1 MSLRRVIVVGGGAA
15 GFFAA
20 ITCAETA
27 PDAEV
32 TVLERGP
39 QFLSK
44 VRISGGGRCNV
55 THACFDARELTIRFP
70 RGEQALLAPFK
81 TFPTSDTVAWFESR
95 GVKLK
100 TESDGRMFP
109 VSDAS
114 QTIIDCLL
122 RAAKAVKVRLLLNRG
137 VERVAR
143 RAAGGFELTLSQ
155 SGRRSQAN
163 TPLPAGGEREKRIT
177 DEQRIAKPHAGALP
191 FGKGEGDATGGE
203 TLACDRLLLAT
214 GGCRAPA
221 SGQLAVSL
229 GHTLEPPVPS
239 LFTFHIET
247 PWLREL
253 AGISVEGVEVSVP
266 GARLRERGALL
277 LTHWGLSGPVILR
290 LSAWGARVLHGLNYR
305 FPLHLNWLPR
315 LGAEAISA
323 ELQSRRQT
331 QPARF
336 IVNTAISPLPAR
348 LWEQLVLAA
357 GISRDTRW
365 AALSRAAQH
374 GLIQQ
379 LIRTEFQVTG
389 KSLNKDEFV
398 TCGGVRLG
406 EVNFK
411 TMESRICPGL
421 YLAGELL
428 DIDGITGGFN
438 FQAAWTTGWI
448 AGHALAASVASR
460 SD

>member
-1 MSLRRVIVVGGGAA
+1 MSARRVIVVGGGAA

-20 ITCAETA
+20 ITCAEAA
-27 PDAEV
+27 PDTGV
-32 TVLERGP
+32 TVIEKGP
-39 QFLSK
+39 HFLSK

-55 THACFDARELTIRFP
+55 THACFDARELTARFP
-70 RGEQALLAPFK
+70 RGERALRAPFM
-81 TFPTSDTVAWFESR
+81 TFQASDTVAWFESR

-109 VSDAS
+109 ASNSS

-122 RAAKAVKVRLLLNRG
+122 GAAKAAGVKLRPNSG
-137 VERVAR
+137 VERVAKLPD
-143 RAAGGFELTLSQ
+143 GGFGLTLAGKPS
-155 SGRRSQAN
+155 SLSLREERAGREPERGAVQKTNLLSPA
-163 TPLPAGGEREKRIT
+163 LSSRFAGGE
-177 DEQRIAKPHAGALP
+177 
-191 FGKGEGDATGGE
+191 GESSAGE
-203 TLACDRLLLAT
+203 TLFCDHLLLAT
-214 GGCRAPA
+214 GGCRAA
-221 SGQLAVSL
+221 AAGQMAVSL

-239 LFTFHIET
+239 LFTFHIGT
-247 PWLREL
+247 PWLRAL
-253 AGISVEGVEVSVP
+253 AGISVEPVEASVP

-277 LTHWGLSGPVILR
+277 ATHWGLSGPVILR
-290 LSAWGARVLHGLNYR
+290 LSAWGARVLHGLNYE
-305 FPLHLNWLPR
+305 FPLHLNWLPQIS
-315 LGAEAISA
+315 AEAIFKD
-323 ELQSRRQT
+323 LDSRRKT

-336 IVNTAISPLPAR
+336 IVNTPVAPLPSR

-357 GISRDTRW
+357 GIARDTRW
-365 AALSRAAQH
+365 AALSRSAQH
-374 GLIQQ
+374 QLVQQ

-421 YLAGELL
+421 HFAGELL

-448 AGHALAASVASR
+448 AGQAMAAHA
-460 SD
+460 

>member
-1 MSLRRVIVVGGGAA
+1 MSSRRVIVVGGGAA

-20 ITCAETA
+20 ITCAETT
-27 PDAEV
+27 PGAEV

-55 THACFDARELTIRFP
+55 THACFDARELTTRFP
-70 RGEQALLAPFK
+70 RGERALLAPFK
-81 TFPTSDTVAWFESR
+81 TFPASDTVAWFESR

-122 RAAKAVKVRLLLNRG
+122 RAARAAKVRLLLNRG

-143 RAAGGFELTLSQ
+143 RAEGGFELALSNRDTL
-155 SGRRSQAN
+155 
-163 TPLPAGGEREKRIT
+163 I
-177 DEQRIAKPHAGALP
+177 
-191 FGKGEGDATGGE
+191 
-203 TLACDRLLLAT
+203 CDRLLLAT

-253 AGISVEGVEVSVP
+253 AGISVESVEASAP

-305 FPLHLNWLPR
+305 FPLHMNWLPR

-323 ELQSRRQT
+323 ELHSRRQR

-336 IVNTAISPLPAR
+336 IVNTPISPLPAR

-374 GLIQQ
+374 GLTQQ

-398 TCGGVRLG
+398 TCGGVRLS

-421 YLAGELL
+421 YFAGELL

-448 AGHALAASVASR
+448 AGHALAASVAPR